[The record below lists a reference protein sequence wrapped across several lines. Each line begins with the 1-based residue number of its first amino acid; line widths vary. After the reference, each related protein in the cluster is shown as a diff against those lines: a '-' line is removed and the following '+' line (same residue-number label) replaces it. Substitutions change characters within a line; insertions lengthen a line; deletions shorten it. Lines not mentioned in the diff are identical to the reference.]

1 MFALALGGGPTAV
14 SRMDFAERGMNGT
27 LAWMQTTGMPMR
39 PAMSTMMAADI
50 PPTEAADTGLDVQL
64 HVPDDTRAGVPTRV
78 TATVVDAET
87 GEPVEDL
94 TRSHQAWMHLIAT
107 RDDLATFAHV
117 HPEPTGHPGE
127 LAVEV
132 TFPTPG
138 RYIVNTEFR
147 QRGQMADVHQRQLV
161 TVAGVSPAPV
171 APQETPGDN
180 GRRGDG
186 GARWRGSGRR
196 AQRPALRVHRRP
208 HRSSDRRPA
217 TVPRRRGA
225 RGGHASRW
233 RHLRPRARRGRGRP
247 RRLAA
252 MPGRRSAPSSM
263 CTPSSTLP
271 ASIRCGASSDSP
283 TATCSRCRSPS
294 RRPDPHRRHRPASPR
309 GPVATRQRSSGGEMY
324 DYDVVVIG
332 AGQAGLATGYELGKT
347 P

>member
-1 MFALALGGGPTAV
+1 
-14 SRMDFAERGMNGT
+14 
-27 LAWMQTTGMPMR
+27 MQTTGMPMR

-94 TRSHQAWMHLIAT
+94 TSHQAWMHLIAT

-117 HPEPTGHPGE
+117 HPEPTGRPGE

-171 APQETPGDN
+171 APETPRVTTVDGVTVELGGEARVGERSDLHFAFTDART
-180 GRRGDG
+180 GRPIDDLQPFLAAAGHVVVMRADG
-186 GARWRGSGRR
+186 
-196 AQRPALRVHRRP
+196 
-208 HRSSDRRPA
+208 A
-217 TVPRRRGA
+217 TFA
-225 RGGHASRW
+225 HEHAEVEDD
-233 RHLRPRARRGRGRP
+233 RGR
-247 RRLAA
+247 LVLA

-271 ASIRCGASSDSP
+271 APTRCGASSDSP
-283 TATCSRCRSPS
+283 TARCSRCRSPS